1 MSYDAPT
8 IMSASFHYQADTAM
22 TPMRQIDDC
31 WNRIGVRGDASCEQL
46 TLHIDC
52 RNCPVHARAAAELL
66 DRLQIDELGDN
77 LSEPAEE
84 HAEKQEQSA
93 ADLRSLLLFRIGEE
107 WLALP
112 TALLEE
118 ITEQRAIH
126 RLPHRQNAIVLGITN
141 IRGALVT
148 CVSLAAMLGIGNGD
162 KRNERQELL
171 RRMLIIRHNGQT
183 TAFTA
188 DEVHGT
194 LRVAASARQAVPTTL
209 THAAGH
215 FTHAV
220 IHWNGHSVGL
230 LDQELLFHTLDR
242 SLA

>member
-1 MSYDAPT
+1 MNNAAKHPT
-8 IMSASFHYQADTAM
+8 SHAGDM
-22 TPMRQIDDC
+22 TIPVIDDC
-31 WNRIGVRGDASCEQL
+31 WNRIGVRGDGSCEKLAQ
-46 TLHIDC
+46 HIDC

-66 DRLQIDELGDN
+66 DRLQVEQMTDGWNEQA
-77 LSEPAEE
+77 EPA
-84 HAEKQEQSA
+84 QEQR
-93 ADLRSLLLFRIGEE
+93 ADLSSWLLFRIGEE

-118 ITEQRAIH
+118 ITELRGIH
-126 RLPHRQNAIVLGITN
+126 GLPHRKSAVVLGITN

-148 CVSLAAMLGIGNGD
+148 CISLAAMLGIAADGTTAA
-162 KRNERQELL
+162 RQELL
-171 RRMLIIRHNGQT
+171 RRMLIVRRNGQT

-194 LRVAASARQAVPTTL
+194 LRVAVSEQQPVPTTL
-209 THAAGH
+209 TRAAGH
-215 FTHAV
+215 FTYAV
-220 IHWNGHSVGL
+220 IQWNGHSVGL

>member
-1 MSYDAPT
+1 MPL
-8 IMSASFHYQADTAM
+8 
-22 TPMRQIDDC
+22 IDDC
-31 WNRIGVRGDASCEQL
+31 WNRIGVRGDASCERL

-52 RNCPVHARAAAELL
+52 RNCPLHARAAAELL
-66 DRLQIDELGDN
+66 DRLQIDDVGGSWFEQTLARTQ
-77 LSEPAEE
+77 EQAEE
-84 HAEKQEQSA
+84 PRQTA
-93 ADLRSLLLFRIGEE
+93 ADMRSLLLFRIGEE

-112 TALLEE
+112 TTLLEE
-118 ITEQRAIH
+118 ITELRSVH

-148 CVSLAAMLGIGNGD
+148 CVSLAAMLGISGNPQATA
-162 KRNERQELL
+162 RQQLL

-194 LRVAASARQAVPTTL
+194 LRIAASAQQALPTTL
-209 THAAGH
+209 TRAAGH

>member
-1 MSYDAPT
+1 MST
-8 IMSASFHYQADTAM
+8 SLHYQADTAM
-22 TPMRQIDDC
+22 TQIDDC
-31 WNRIGVRGDASCEQL
+31 WNRIGVRGDASFEQL
-46 TLHIDC
+46 ILHIDC

-66 DRLQIDELGDN
+66 DRLQIDEIGDN
-77 LSEPAEE
+77 LSEQAEE
-84 HAEKQEQSA
+84 QAEKQPKSA

-162 KRNERQELL
+162 ECNERNERQELL
-171 RRMLIIRHNGQT
+171 RRMLIVRHNGQT

-194 LRVAASARQAVPTTL
+194 LRVADSARQAMPTTL
-209 THAAGH
+209 TRAAGH
-215 FTHAV
+215 FTHAI

-230 LDQELLFHTLDR
+230 LEQELLFNALDR

>member
-1 MSYDAPT
+1 MSTPLDYQID
-8 IMSASFHYQADTAM
+8 SAL
-22 TPMRQIDDC
+22 IDDC
-31 WNRIGVRGDASCEQL
+31 WNRIGVRGDSSCERL
-46 TLHIDC
+46 ALHIDC

-66 DRLQIDELGDN
+66 DRLQIDDIGDGWR
-77 LSEPAEE
+77 EQAEQPAENT
-84 HAEKQEQSA
+84 AGLQ
-93 ADLRSLLLFRIGEE
+93 SLLLFRIGEE

-118 ITEQRAIH
+118 ITELRTVH
-126 RLPHRQNAIVLGITN
+126 RLPHRQNAVVLGISN

-148 CVSLAAMLGIGNGD
+148 CVSLAAMLGISND
-162 KRNERQELL
+162 SQATARQELL
-171 RRMLIIRHNGQT
+171 RRMLIVRHNGQT

-188 DEVHGT
+188 DEVYGT
-194 LRVAASARQAVPTTL
+194 LRVAASAWQPVPTTL
-209 THAAGH
+209 TRAAGH

-220 IHWNGHSVGL
+220 IQWNGHSVGL

>member
-1 MSYDAPT
+1 
-8 IMSASFHYQADTAM
+8 M
-22 TPMRQIDDC
+22 TQIDDC
-31 WNRIGVRGDASCEQL
+31 WNRIGVRGDASCAQL

-66 DRLQIDELGDN
+66 DRLQIDGIGDN
-77 LSEPAEE
+77 LAEQAEE
-84 HAEKQEQSA
+84 QPQSA

-118 ITEQRAIH
+118 ITEQRAVH

-148 CVSLAAMLGIGNGD
+148 CVSLAAMLSISNVDERNKSNGR
-162 KRNERQELL
+162 KELL
-171 RRMLIIRHNGQT
+171 RRMLIVRHNGQT
-183 TAFTA
+183 TAFSA

-194 LRVAASARQAVPTTL
+194 LRVAASSWHPVPTTL
-209 THAAGH
+209 THASGR

-220 IHWNGHSVGL
+220 IHWNGQSVGL

>member
-1 MSYDAPT
+1 MMST
-8 IMSASFHYQADTAM
+8 SLESQTGSAM
-22 TPMRQIDDC
+22 TLIDDC
-31 WNRIGVRGDASCEQL
+31 WNRIGVRGDASCERL
-46 TLHIDC
+46 ALHIDC
-52 RNCPVHARAAAELL
+52 RNCPLHARAAAELL
-66 DRLQIDELGDN
+66 DRLQVEDVGDN
-77 LSEPAEE
+77 WFEQTQEQAEE
-84 HAEKQEQSA
+84 PQQTA

-118 ITEQRAIH
+118 ITELRSVH

-148 CVSLAAMLGIGNGD
+148 CVSLAALLGISSD
-162 KRNERQELL
+162 QQATARQELL

-194 LRVAASARQAVPTTL
+194 LRIAASAQQAVPTTL
-209 THAAGH
+209 TRAAGH

>member
-1 MSYDAPT
+1 MSNAVDHHVSRHDDAG
-8 IMSASFHYQADTAM
+8 
-22 TPMRQIDDC
+22 MRLIDDC
-31 WNRIGVRGDASCEQL
+31 WNRIGVRGDGTCELLVQ
-46 TLHIDC
+46 HIDC

-66 DRLQIDELGDN
+66 DRLQVEELADSWNDQAEAPQEEQTSG
-77 LSEPAEE
+77 LS
-84 HAEKQEQSA
+84 SW
-93 ADLRSLLLFRIGEE
+93 LLFRIGEE

-118 ITEQRAIH
+118 ITELRSIH
-126 RLPHRQNAIVLGITN
+126 GIPHRKNAVVLGMTN

-148 CVSLAAMLGIGNGD
+148 CISLAAMLGITD
-162 KRNERQELL
+162 DSKPAARQELL
-171 RRMLIIRHNGQT
+171 RRMLIVRRNGQT

-194 LRVAASARQAVPTTL
+194 LRVAASAKQPVPTTL
-209 THAAGH
+209 TRAAGH
-215 FTHAV
+215 FTFAV
-220 IHWNGHSVGL
+220 IQWNGHSVGL

>member
-1 MSYDAPT
+1 MTTSLD
-8 IMSASFHYQADTAM
+8 YQTDTMAL
-22 TPMRQIDDC
+22 IDDC
-31 WNRIGVRGDASCEQL
+31 WNRIGVRGDSSCERL
-46 TLHIDC
+46 ALHIDC

-66 DRLQIDELGDN
+66 DRLQLDGGSDGWL
-77 LSEPAEE
+77 EPGEE
-84 HAEKQEQSA
+84 PQQDD
-93 ADLRSLLLFRIGEE
+93 ADLHSLLLFRIGEE

-118 ITEQRAIH
+118 ITELRSVH
-126 RLPHRQNAIVLGITN
+126 RLPHRQNAVVLGITN

-148 CVSLAAMLGIGNGD
+148 CVSLAAMLGIGD
-162 KRNERQELL
+162 SSSDSKASARQELL
-171 RRMLIIRHNGQT
+171 RRMLIVRHNGQT

-194 LRVAASARQAVPTTL
+194 LRVAASARQPVPTTL
-209 THAAGH
+209 IRATGH
-215 FTHAV
+215 FTDAV
-220 IHWNGHSVGL
+220 IQWNGHSVGL

>member
-1 MSYDAPT
+1 MPL
-8 IMSASFHYQADTAM
+8 
-22 TPMRQIDDC
+22 IDDC
-31 WNRIGVRGDASCEQL
+31 WNRIGVRGDASCERL

-52 RNCPVHARAAAELL
+52 RNCPLHARAAAELL
-66 DRLQIDELGDN
+66 DRLQIEDIGD
-77 LSEPAEE
+77 SRYEQAHEQAE
-84 HAEKQEQSA
+84 QPQQTA
-93 ADLRSLLLFRIGEE
+93 ADLRSLLLFRIGDE

-118 ITEQRAIH
+118 ITELRSVH

-148 CVSLAAMLGIGNGD
+148 CVSLAAMLGISGNPQATA
-162 KRNERQELL
+162 RQQLL

-194 LRVAASARQAVPTTL
+194 LRIAASAQQALPTTL
-209 THAAGH
+209 TRAAGH

>member
-1 MSYDAPT
+1 MNNAAKRPAGD
-8 IMSASFHYQADTAM
+8 IAM
-22 TPMRQIDDC
+22 PVIDDC
-31 WNRIGVRGDASCEQL
+31 WNRIGVRGDGSCEKLAQ
-46 TLHIDC
+46 HIDC

-66 DRLQIDELGDN
+66 DRLQVEQMTDGWSEQA
-77 LSEPAEE
+77 EPA
-84 HAEKQEQSA
+84 QEQR
-93 ADLRSLLLFRIGEE
+93 ADLSSWLLFRIGEE

-118 ITEQRAIH
+118 ITELRGIH
-126 RLPHRQNAIVLGITN
+126 GLPHRKNAVVLGITN

-148 CVSLAAMLGIGNGD
+148 CISLAAMLGIAADGTTAA
-162 KRNERQELL
+162 RQELL
-171 RRMLIIRHNGQT
+171 RRMLIVRRNGQT

-194 LRVAASARQAVPTTL
+194 LRVAVSEQQPVPTTL
-209 THAAGH
+209 TRAAGH
-215 FTHAV
+215 FTYAV
-220 IHWNGHSVGL
+220 IQWNGHSVGL

>member
-1 MSYDAPT
+1 MSTSLDPQT
-8 IMSASFHYQADTAM
+8 DTAM
-22 TPMRQIDDC
+22 ALIDDC
-31 WNRIGVRGDASCEQL
+31 WNRIGVRGDASCERLSQ
-46 TLHIDC
+46 HIDC
-52 RNCPVHARAAAELL
+52 RNCQVHARAAAELL
-66 DRLQIDELGDN
+66 DRLLVEDIGD
-77 LSEPAEE
+77 SRYEQAEE
-84 HAEKQEQSA
+84 PQQTA
-93 ADLRSLLLFRIGEE
+93 ADLRSLLLFRIGDE

-118 ITEQRAIH
+118 ITELRSVH

-148 CVSLAAMLGIGNGD
+148 CVSLAAMLGISSDNLATA
-162 KRNERQELL
+162 RQELL
-171 RRMLIIRHNGQT
+171 RRMLIVRHNGQI

-194 LRVAASARQAVPTTL
+194 LRIAASAQQPVPTTL
-209 THAAGH
+209 TRAAGH
-215 FTHAV
+215 FTSAV

>member
-1 MSYDAPT
+1 MNKVAQRPAGD
-8 IMSASFHYQADTAM
+8 M
-22 TPMRQIDDC
+22 TMPVIDDC
-31 WNRIGVRGDASCEQL
+31 WNRIGVRGDGSCKKLAQ
-46 TLHIDC
+46 HIDC

-66 DRLQIDELGDN
+66 DRLQVDQMTDGW
-77 LSEPAEE
+77 SE
-84 HAEKQEQSA
+84 HAEPAQEQRT
-93 ADLRSLLLFRIGEE
+93 DLSSWLLFRIGEE

-118 ITEQRAIH
+118 ITELRGIH
-126 RLPHRQNAIVLGITN
+126 GLPHRKNAVVLGITN

-148 CVSLAAMLGIGNGD
+148 CVSLAAMLGIVADGTAAA
-162 KRNERQELL
+162 RQELL
-171 RRMLIIRHNGQT
+171 RRMLIVRRNGQT

-194 LRVAASARQAVPTTL
+194 LRVAVSEQQPVPTTL
-209 THAAGH
+209 TRAAGH
-215 FTHAV
+215 FTYAV
-220 IHWNGHSVGL
+220 IQWNGHSVGL

>member
-1 MSYDAPT
+1 MSGAVKS
-8 IMSASFHYQADTAM
+8 SAGQPDSGEAHL
-22 TPMRQIDDC
+22 IDDC
-31 WNRIGVRGDASCEQL
+31 WNRIGVRGDGSCELLAQ
-46 TLHIDC
+46 HIDC

-66 DRLQIDELGDN
+66 DRLQIEDIADSR
-77 LSEPAEE
+77 SEPAEPQ
-84 HAEKQEQSA
+84 QEQT
-93 ADLRSLLLFRIGEE
+93 ADLGSVLLFRIGEE

-118 ITEQRAIH
+118 ITELRSIHAI
-126 RLPHRQNAIVLGITN
+126 PHRKNAVVLGIAN

-148 CVSLAAMLGIGNGD
+148 CISLAAMLGITGD
-162 KRNERQELL
+162 NKPMARQELL
-171 RRMLIIRHNGQT
+171 RRMLIIRRNGQV

-194 LRVAASARQAVPTTL
+194 LRIAASARQPVPTTL
-209 THAAGH
+209 ARVTGH
-215 FTHAV
+215 FTYAV
-220 IHWNGHSVGL
+220 IQWNGHSVGL

>member
-1 MSYDAPT
+1 MTTSLD
-8 IMSASFHYQADTAM
+8 YQTDTMAL
-22 TPMRQIDDC
+22 IDDC
-31 WNRIGVRGDASCEQL
+31 WNRIGVRGDSSCERL
-46 TLHIDC
+46 ALHIDC

-66 DRLQIDELGDN
+66 DRLQLDGGSDGWL
-77 LSEPAEE
+77 EPAEE
-84 HAEKQEQSA
+84 PQDG
-93 ADLRSLLLFRIGEE
+93 ADLHSLLLFRIGEE

-118 ITEQRAIH
+118 ITELRSVH
-126 RLPHRQNAIVLGITN
+126 RLPHRQNAVVLGITN

-148 CVSLAAMLGIGNGD
+148 CVSLAAMLGIGD
-162 KRNERQELL
+162 SSSDSKASARQELL
-171 RRMLIIRHNGQT
+171 RRMLIVRHNGQT

-194 LRVAASARQAVPTTL
+194 LRVAASARQPVPTTL
-209 THAAGH
+209 TRAAGH
-215 FTHAV
+215 FTDAV
-220 IHWNGHSVGL
+220 IQWNGHSVGL

>member
-1 MSYDAPT
+1 MNNAAKHPAGD
-8 IMSASFHYQADTAM
+8 IAM
-22 TPMRQIDDC
+22 PVIDDC
-31 WNRIGVRGDASCEQL
+31 WNRIGVRGDGSCEKLAQ
-46 TLHIDC
+46 HIDC

-66 DRLQIDELGDN
+66 DRLQVEQMTDGWSEQA
-77 LSEPAEE
+77 EPA
-84 HAEKQEQSA
+84 QEQSA
-93 ADLRSLLLFRIGEE
+93 DLTSWLLFRIGEE

-118 ITEQRAIH
+118 ITELRGIH
-126 RLPHRQNAIVLGITN
+126 GLPHRKNAVVLGIAN

-148 CVSLAAMLGIGNGD
+148 CISLAAMLGIAADGATAA
-162 KRNERQELL
+162 RQELL
-171 RRMLIIRHNGQT
+171 RRMLIVRRNGQT

-194 LRVAASARQAVPTTL
+194 LRVAVSEQQPVPTTL
-209 THAAGH
+209 TRAAGH
-215 FTHAV
+215 FTYAL
-220 IHWNGHSVGL
+220 IQWNGHSVGL

>member
-1 MSYDAPT
+1 M
-8 IMSASFHYQADTAM
+8 HL
-22 TPMRQIDDC
+22 IDDC
-31 WNRIGVRGDASCEQL
+31 WNRIGVRGDGSCEKLPQY
-46 TLHIDC
+46 IDC

-66 DRLQIDELGDN
+66 DRLQVEQMDDSW
-77 LSEPAEE
+77 SESGLAEPV
-84 HAEKQEQSA
+84 QEQDAGLS
-93 ADLRSLLLFRIGEE
+93 SWLLFRIGEE

-118 ITEQRAIH
+118 ITELRGIH
-126 RLPHRQNAIVLGITN
+126 SLPHRKNAVLLGITN

-148 CVSLAAMLGIGNGD
+148 CISLAAMLNIATD
-162 KRNERQELL
+162 SKMPARQELL
-171 RRMLIIRHNGQT
+171 QRMLIVRRNGQT

-194 LRVAASARQAVPTTL
+194 LRVAVSEQQPVPTTL

-215 FTHAV
+215 FSRAV
-220 IHWNGHSVGL
+220 IQWNGHSVGL
-230 LDQELLFHTLDR
+230 LDQELLFHTLNR

>member
-1 MSYDAPT
+1 
-8 IMSASFHYQADTAM
+8 M
-22 TPMRQIDDC
+22 TQIDDC

-66 DRLQIDELGDN
+66 DRLQIDDIGDN
-77 LSEPAEE
+77 LPEPAGEN
-84 HAEKQEQSA
+84 AEKQSQSA

-126 RLPHRQNAIVLGITN
+126 RLPHRQNAVVLGITN

-148 CVSLAAMLGIGNGD
+148 CVSLAAMLGIGISNGE
-162 KRNERQELL
+162 KRNEGNERHEQL
-171 RRMLIIRHNGQT
+171 RRLLIVRHNGQT

-194 LRVAASARQAVPTTL
+194 LRVAASAWQAVPTTL
-209 THAAGH
+209 THAVGH

-220 IHWNGHSVGL
+220 IHWNGRSVGL
-230 LDQELLFHTLDR
+230 LDQGLLFHTLDR